1 MASIAVVGAGIAGLA
16 CARSLRNAGHMVQVF
31 EKSRGAGGR
40 MSTRRTDH
48 GSYDHG
54 AQYFTVRDAAFRAA
68 VDQWLALDLVA
79 PYAGRIVRLQQ
90 GEARP
95 LSHPEQRYVATPG
108 MTAVCRGLSA
118 ELDVEFEC
126 QITAVTPG
134 ESGWRLSWE
143 EGGES
148 GFDAVVLAIPP
159 AQAAPLCAAVP
170 DLAAQVRQGG
180 HAPCWAAMVRYDA
193 PLPLEFDAAF
203 VEDEVIGWVMRD
215 ASRPGRA
222 PGERWVL
229 HANAE
234 WSKVHLEN
242 SAETVAPLLIDAF
255 RAAAGFDAEAVE
267 TRAHRWR
274 FALSA
279 GLKAGSFWDAGR
291 RIGVCGDWCADGRIE
306 GAYLSGTGLAAK
318 LLSAF

>member
-1 MASIAVVGAGIAGLA
+1 MARIAVVGAGIAGLA
-16 CARSLRNAGHMVQVF
+16 CARVLCNAGHAVRVF

-54 AQYFTVRDAAFRAA
+54 AQYFTVRDPVFRAA
-68 VDQWLALDLVA
+68 VDQWLAQGLVA
-79 PYAGRIVRLQQ
+79 LYAGRIVKLQQ

-95 LSHPEQRYVATPG
+95 LSHPGQRYVATPA
-108 MTAVCRGLSA
+108 MTAVCHALA
-118 ELDVEFEC
+118 ADLDVEFEC

-148 GFDAVVLAIPP
+148 GFDAVVLAIPA
-159 AQAAPLCAAVP
+159 AQATPLCVAVP
-170 DLAAQVRQGG
+170 DLSAQVRQGG
-180 HAPCWAAMVRYDA
+180 HAPCWAAMLRYDA
-193 PLPLEFDAAF
+193 PLPLDFDAAF
-203 VEDEVIGWVMRD
+203 VADETIGWVMRD
-215 ASRPGRA
+215 ASRPGRST
-222 PGERWVL
+222 GERWVV

-234 WSKVHLEN
+234 WSRSHLEM
-242 SAETVAPLLIDAF
+242 SPEKVTPLLMDAF

-267 TRAHRWR
+267 SRAHRWR
-274 FALSA
+274 FALSG

-291 RIGVCGDWCADGRIE
+291 RIGACGDWCADGRVE

-318 LLSAF
+318 LLHSI